1 MFSATGASCAPF
13 RRCAPWPGRFSFLPA
28 PLKLKRSSPELA
40 ALAALPEASPEEL
53 TACQLRLAGAAG
65 AAFPLLLTLTG
76 LPSKELSAVL
86 QGFSGKGQ
94 ASLFDRDAKTWVSG
108 PVLDQLAEKLLD
120 HMAAFHRANPMKL
133 GLPRGELASGFAKG
147 LALQIATFS
156 AGKAFENRK
165 TGPGSGAVA
174 PKRPCGQSGGRPG
187 PAAGRRAEGL
197 RRRRAGPRPT
207 SRTCSTRWTSAPN
220 RPSRFLSCLQDEG
233 LIART
238 KDDLFFSTKS
248 LALLKEM
255 VQGYFATHQDLGPQ
269 EFRELT
275 GLSRKYVI
283 ALLEYL
289 DKERVTV
296 RGGRQTRAAGQVRGK
311 GFGGLLFSAQQL
323 HPLSRPCLG
332 RSISSKETHMA
343 KKALLAAL
351 LLALV
356 FAAPAWAQKAD
367 KTPTPVSGSKSAKST
382 PKDVRD
388 FGTRWLGMTQ
398 TEKNSF
404 MGRHGHR
411 VHGGLRDHPHEC

>member
-1 MFSATGASCAPF
+1 MWAVRSLYFFDRDKLEPGQSALCQARFESPMAGVFGDRCVLRSFSPLRTVAGA
-13 RRCAPWPGRFSFLPA
+13 FLISPA

-147 LALQIATFS
+147 LAPKLLHFLLE
-156 AGKAFENRK
+156 KLLK
-165 TGPGSGAVA
+165 TGKLAQDQELLRLSAHAVNLGVGQAQLRGAVLKA
-174 PKRPCGQSGGRPG
+174 YEDGGLTPPNVKDVLDPLDVSPKQAQPVFK
-187 PAAGRRAEGL
+187 L
-197 RRRRAGPRPT
+197 
-207 SRTCSTRWTSAPN
+207 
-220 RPSRFLSCLQDEG
+220 LQDEG

-296 RGGRQTRAAGQVRGK
+296 RVGDKRVLRAR
-311 GFGGLLFSAQQL
+311 
-323 HPLSRPCLG
+323 
-332 RSISSKETHMA
+332 
-343 KKALLAAL
+343 
-351 LLALV
+351 
-356 FAAPAWAQKAD
+356 
-367 KTPTPVSGSKSAKST
+367 
-382 PKDVRD
+382 
-388 FGTRWLGMTQ
+388 
-398 TEKNSF
+398 
-404 MGRHGHR
+404 
-411 VHGGLRDHPHEC
+411 